1 MKRLIKQVLS
11 KALSVPLIHL
21 IPSRII
27 SDITPEIAV
36 EILDRHSPD
45 SGKSALC
52 SHVWPE
58 SEYDLSIII
67 PVYNVEKYLKKCL
80 ESILNQ
86 KTNYRYH
93 IVVVNDG
100 STDNSE
106 NILKCYAGI
115 ENVTIIHQENGG
127 FSKARNTGLSAV
139 KGRYIM
145 FVDSDDF
152 LPKEAIDALIS
163 AAYQIEADIV
173 QGSYLDTDETGE
185 IFSGGTHFK
194 KSSDVMRNGKLTGM
208 AWGKVYRAHLFQYIH
223 FPEGYWYEDTIT
235 TALVTHLAK
244 NIATIP
250 EIVYYYRQNSAGITR
265 NSQGKPKSVDTY
277 WVHRRVMQ
285 DRNKLGM
292 VTDCA
297 FYEHLLRMVAL
308 SYQRTKSEPK
318 KVKIALMILWKD
330 LLEKERRSAFVLSSQ
345 YKNFEKAILECDYN
359 RYRLL
364 CKFFY

>member
-11 KALSVPLIHL
+11 KAISGPLIL
-21 IPSRII
+21 LTPSRII
-27 SDITPEIAV
+27 SDITPEMAV
-36 EILDRHSPD
+36 QILENHSPD

-52 SHVWPE
+52 SHVWSE
-58 SEYDLSIII
+58 SEYDLSIIV
-67 PVYNVEKYLKKCL
+67 PVYNVEKYLKECL
-80 ESILNQ
+80 DSILNQ

-93 IVVVNDG
+93 VVVVNDG

-106 NILKCYAGI
+106 KILKCYEGV
-115 ENVTIIHQENGG
+115 ENLTIIHQENGG
-127 FSKARNTGLSAV
+127 FSKARNTGLLEV

-152 LPKEAIDALIS
+152 LPKEAIDELMS
-163 AAYQIEADIV
+163 AAYQMEADIV

-185 IFSGGTHFK
+185 TFSGGTHFK
-194 KSSDVMRNGKLTGM
+194 KSSGVMRNGKLAGM
-208 AWGKVYRAHLFQYIH
+208 AWGKVYRANLFQHIH

-250 EIVYYYRQNSAGITR
+250 EIIYYYRQNSAGITR
-265 NSQGKPKSVDTY
+265 ISQGKSKSVDTY
-277 WVHRRVMQ
+277 WVHRCVMQ
-285 DRNKLGM
+285 DRGKLGM

-308 SYQRTKSEPK
+308 SYQRTKSEPMDVK
-318 KVKIALMILWKD
+318 KALMILWKD
-330 LLEKERRSAFVLSSQ
+330 LLKQERKSEFVLSSQ
-345 YKNFEKAILECDYN
+345 YKFFEKAILECDYN
-359 RYRLL
+359 RYRIL
-364 CKFFY
+364 CNFFY